1 MNIYNFFSNR
11 TIIKKVFDKLV
22 GNSDF
27 TVEHQ
32 VLNASIIL
40 IAINYLYAIPQD
52 LCNGMSVKIV
62 MINGLALIV
71 FLALYYFSRIKK
83 KEKSIT
89 VLFFA
94 IIFISLSLDWFPNGG
109 LSGCMP
115 SFYLVL
121 LAYIIILN
129 QGLKRKVLTIIFAIN
144 VAVLLVLEYQ
154 FPQLISHYT
163 DKTQE
168 LNDTLASWIA
178 SMIMIGFLVLT
189 SNKLYIHEKLNAIS
203 VIQEYRKS
211 SEYLKEQM
219 NKKMEVLS
227 IREREIFRLIIEGKS
242 NKEIAATLFISDL
255 TVKKH
260 ITSLFKK
267 IGAKKRL
274 ELLDFKA

>member
-1 MNIYNFFSNR
+1 MDIYSFFSNR
-11 TIIKKVFDKLV
+11 NIIKKAFEKVV

-52 LCNGMSVKIV
+52 LLNRMSIDIV
-62 MINGLALIV
+62 IINGAALIV
-71 FLALYYFSRIKK
+71 FSALYYFSRIKK
-83 KEKSIT
+83 KEKFVT
-89 VLFFA
+89 VLFFT

-129 QGLKRKVLTIIFAIN
+129 QGLKRKVLTIIFVIN
-144 VAVLLVLEYQ
+144 VAALLYLEFQ
-154 FPQLISHYT
+154 FPQLLRQYT
-163 DKTQE
+163 DKSQE
-168 LNDTLASWIA
+168 FNDTLASWIA
-178 SMIMIGFLVLT
+178 SMVMIGFLVLT

-219 NKKMEVLS
+219 NKRMELLS
-227 IREREIFRLIIEGKS
+227 VREREIFRLIIEGRS

-267 IGAKKRL
+267 IGAKKRI
-274 ELLDFKA
+274 ELLDFNT